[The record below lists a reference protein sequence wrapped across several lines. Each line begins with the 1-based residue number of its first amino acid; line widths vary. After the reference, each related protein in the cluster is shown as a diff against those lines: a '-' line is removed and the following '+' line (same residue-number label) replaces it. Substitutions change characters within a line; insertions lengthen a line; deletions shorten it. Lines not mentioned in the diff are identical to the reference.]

1 MWSCN
6 IAVQDEGKV
15 SYLHRLRVLL
25 STAVQAVYNP
35 KGAFA
40 IEPQLAQVL
49 CGTFKGG
56 RGKAVVFGAGT
67 WPLVAAPLTRP
78 LVAAPLT
85 WNPEVAPVTP
95 FAEPFAGGALFCRG
109 APIALTPCN
118 TSAG

>member
-1 MWSCN
+1 MELQHSS
-6 IAVQDEGKV
+6 ARRRQGFF
-15 SYLHRLRVLL
+15 YLHRLRLLL
-25 STAVQAVYNP
+25 STAAQAVYKP

-56 RGKAVVFGAGT
+56 RGNAILFGAGT
-67 WPLVAAPLTRP
+67 WP

-95 FAEPFAGGALFCRG
+95 FAEPFVAGALVCIG
-109 APIALTPCN
+109 APMALAPCN